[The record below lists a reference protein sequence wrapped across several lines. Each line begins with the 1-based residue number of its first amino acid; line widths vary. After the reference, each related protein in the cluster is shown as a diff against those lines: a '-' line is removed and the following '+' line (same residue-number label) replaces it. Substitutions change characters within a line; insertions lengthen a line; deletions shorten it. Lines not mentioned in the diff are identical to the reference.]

1 MNDEDDDAA
10 ADAIDNDIG
19 AKFSVSRDHDCI
31 GISSLAQVQRLPEQ
45 KWVNREVTR
54 RGDDEDDGDGD
65 SKGCCGDGA
74 HDARG
79 QVVMVD
85 IDLGVLK
92 RNLSS
97 SESHLFRD
105 IKKSFLS

>member
-65 SKGCCGDGA
+65 SKGCDGA
-74 HDARG
+74 NDARG
-79 QVVMVD
+79 QVVD
-85 IDLGVLK
+85 IDLGVLQQK
-92 RNLSS
+92 
-97 SESHLFRD
+97 
-105 IKKSFLS
+105 